1 MAKDKELFE
10 ENTPLESETELATE
24 ETTEVAEAE
33 ASLETAETAVEET
46 VAAEAVAEETE
57 AAAETAV
64 ETEEVFEGFA
74 VAARAANAP
83 PPAFKPPKK
92 RKYKSIET
100 LKSRYGLMFT
110 LPWMIGFVLF
120 FTWPLIQSIWYTF
133 CDVTL
138 SADGVATK
146 FVGMENY
153 DYFINRHPNYT
164 GWLTEGLTSILY
176 SLPII
181 LLVSLVLALLLNQ
194 KFRGR
199 LFFRALYF
207 VPVIIATGVVV
218 DLMFQTTSE
227 ELTSAGVSLGITDSM
242 FSIEDVVGWLDMPDK
257 VAEYVKLIINNIF
270 DLLWSCGIQTVL
282 FIAGLQ
288 SIPRSLYEAS
298 KVEGATKWE
307 EFWFITFPML
317 GSVTLLVS
325 VFTMVD
331 IFTSENNTV
340 VKQAYTLMDNG
351 VFDNSST
358 MLWIYFVVIGAVM
371 GLLLFCYNRF
381 LLKRWQ

>member
-1 MAKDKELFE
+1 MNKEKDIIN
-10 ENTPLESETELATE
+10 ENAPLTPENETATE
-24 ETTEVAEAE
+24 EVA
-33 ASLETAETAVEET
+33 
-46 VAAEAVAEETE
+46 
-57 AAAETAV
+57 
-64 ETEEVFEGFA
+64 FA
-74 VAARAANAP
+74 VAARGLNERP
-83 PPAFKPPKK
+83 PEFKAPKK

-100 LKSRYGLMFT
+100 IKSRYGYYFT
-110 LPWMIGFVLF
+110 LLWIIGFVLF
-120 FTWPLIQSIWYTF
+120 FGWPLIQSIWFTF
-133 CDVTL
+133 CEVVPTKNGLDADFVGLKNYIYYINEHPSYPNWL
-138 SADGVATK
+138 SAA
-146 FVGMENY
+146 
-153 DYFINRHPNYT
+153 
-164 GWLTEGLTSILY
+164 LTSILY

-227 ELTSAGVSLGITDSM
+227 ELTAAGVSLGISDSR
-242 FSIEDVVGWLDMPDK
+242 FSIEDVVGWLDMPDQ
-257 VAEYVKLIINNIF
+257 VAKYDKLIINNIF

-288 SIPRSLYEAS
+288 SIPRTLYEAS
-298 KVEGATKWE
+298 KVEGASKWE

-331 IFTSENNTV
+331 LFTSEDNNLV
-340 VKQAYTLMDNG
+340 EVAYFLMDTAQIHQP
-351 VFDNSST
+351 ST
-358 MLWIYFVVIGAVM
+358 MLWIYFGVVGAVM
-371 GLLLFCYNRF
+371 GLVLFCYNRF
-381 LLKRWQ
+381 LMKRWQ

>member
-1 MAKDKELFE
+1 MNKDKDLIN
-10 ENTPLESETELATE
+10 ENTPLEGETEAATE
-24 ETTEVAEAE
+24 ETSAVAKPE
-33 ASLETAETAVEET
+33 AS
-46 VAAEAVAEETE
+46 TE
-57 AAAETAV
+57 PA
-64 ETEEVFEGFA
+64 FEGFA

-92 RKYKSIET
+92 KKYRSIEN
-100 LKSRYGLMFT
+100 LKSRYGVMFT
-110 LPWMIGFVLF
+110 MPWIIGFVLF
-120 FTWPLIQSIWYTF
+120 FAWPLIQSIWFSF

-138 SADGVATK
+138 SKDGVVTK
-146 FVGMENY
+146 FTGLTNY
-153 DYFINRHPNYT
+153 NYFLNVHGEYDK
-164 GWLTEGLTSILY
+164 WLSSALTSILY

-207 VPVIIATGVVV
+207 IPVIIATGVVV
-218 DLMFQTTSE
+218 DLMFMTTSD
-227 ELTSAGVSLGITDSM
+227 ELTAAGVSLGITDSM
-242 FSIEDVVGWLDMPDK
+242 FSIEDVIGWLDMPDK
-257 VAEYVKLIINNIF
+257 VAMYVKLIINNIF

-331 IFTSENNTV
+331 LFTSENNLLIE
-340 VKQAYTLMDNG
+340 KAYTMMDNG
-351 VFDNSST
+351 IFDESST
-358 MLWIYFVVIGAVM
+358 MLWIYFVAVGAVM
-371 GLLLFCYNRF
+371 GLILFCYNRF
-381 LLKRWQ
+381 LMKRWQ